1 MYAIW
6 HHNYAIWHHNYAI
19 WHHKYALW
27 LEFLPKLA
35 RFAPG
40 FPRRPGRRPA
50 RILRGSDLAGSVS
63 AGDPVAPRGGATGGS
78 RGESSQ
84 LR

>member
-1 MYAIW
+1 MPSGTIIMPSGTIIMPSGTIW
-6 HHNYAIWHHNYAI
+6 P
-19 WHHKYALW
+19 
-27 LEFLPKLA
+27 EFLPKLA